1 MDGVTRSRVAGGCR
15 EQCWGQREYCRGE
28 KSGYSGRSTGVA
40 EEESVAES
48 GRGSSSVGV
57 AAMSG
62 QL

>member
-1 MDGVTRSRVAGGCR
+1 MLGDD
-15 EQCWGQREYCRGE
+15 REYCRGE